1 MRALLSVADRTGITD
16 LTRDLLDQG
25 VEVFA
30 TDGTREALAAD
41 GVQVESISALT
52 AAPPVIG
59 GQVKTFHPEI
69 YAGILARRNVPSDLD
84 SLVEHG
90 IGLIDVVV
98 VNVAPFAPQVG
109 TGLVPIDEALA
120 MIDIGGVAL
129 LSAAARNYAAVVVA
143 SNPSHYPL
151 LVEELQERGH
161 VSPETRLRLAAQ
173 AFAAVAAYD
182 AEVAAYLHH
191 ISGVRFPEEL
201 TVVLRKQ
208 RDLAY
213 GANPQQRAALY
224 LDANPRPG
232 SIADARRSRAR
243 SRPSTTC
250 WTSTPPGGSRATS
263 RVPTCCI
270 TKQLNPVGLASNDS
284 LLGAYRGAL
293 DTDRV
298 AAYGAVLAVNRV
310 VDAAT
315 AEEVVLSVY
324 EALAAPGFSEEAL
337 EVLATRPA
345 LTLAGGHAQA
355 SSPDRPEV
363 GVPDLDLYRIDGGVL
378 VQTQDRALLDHSQLN
393 VVTRRRPTLEE
404 LTDLLFAWR
413 AVRHVTSNAVVLAR
427 HGALVGVGAG
437 QASRMTAVEIALHRA
452 SDRAAL
458 SALASDA
465 YFPFADAIQ
474 LAGERGVTAIIQ
486 PGGSVRDEMAI
497 EVADRHHMAMVFT
510 GRRHFRH

>member
-41 GVQVESISALT
+41 GVQVSSISALT

-69 YAGILARRNVPSDLD
+69 YAGILARRNVPSDLE

-224 LDANPRPG
+224 LDSNPRPG
-232 SIADARRSRAR
+232 SIADAAQLQGPEPTFNDLLDLDAAWRIA
-243 SRPSTTC
+243 
-250 WTSTPPGGSRATS
+250 ATS
-263 RVPTCCI
+263 R
-270 TKQLNPVGLASNDS
+270 
-284 LLGAYRGAL
+284 
-293 DTDRV
+293 
-298 AAYGAVLAVNRV
+298 
-310 VDAAT
+310 
-315 AEEVVLSVY
+315 
-324 EALAAPGFSEEAL
+324 AP
-337 EVLATRPA
+337 
-345 LTLAGGHAQA
+345 
-355 SSPDRPEV
+355 
-363 GVPDLDLYRIDGGVL
+363 
-378 VQTQDRALLDHSQLN
+378 RA
-393 VVTRRRPTLEE
+393 
-404 LTDLLFAWR
+404 
-413 AVRHVTSNAVVLAR
+413 
-427 HGALVGVGAG
+427 
-437 QASRMTAVEIALHRA
+437 ASRSSSTR
-452 SDRAAL
+452 
-458 SALASDA
+458 SAWHPTICSWGIPGSAR
-465 YFPFADAIQ
+465 YGP
-474 LAGERGVTAIIQ
+474 GRGVRCGRGRQ
-486 PGGSVRDEMAI
+486 PGGGCGDRGGDRAQRLRGARGTRLLRGGPGGARHAPGADAAGGDPRLLGRTARRSGCPTWTCTASMAGCWS
-497 EVADRHHMAMVFT
+497 RPRT
-510 GRRHFRH
+510 GRCSTTRSSMS